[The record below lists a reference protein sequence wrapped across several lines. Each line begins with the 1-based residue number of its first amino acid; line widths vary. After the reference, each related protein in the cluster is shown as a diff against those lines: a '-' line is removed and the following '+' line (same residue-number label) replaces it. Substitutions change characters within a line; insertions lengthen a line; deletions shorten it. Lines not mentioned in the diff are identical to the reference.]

1 MSLARRFQKL
11 NFNKK
16 KIIFYILIIFFISIC
31 INKKVYSVV
40 SKTQD
45 FYVNDYAGLLSKET
59 EDYIININ
67 KSLCD
72 KTGAQIVVV
81 TVKNLEGNS
90 LEEYATELF
99 RKFGIGDRTK
109 NNGVLLLL
117 ALEER
122 QFRIEV
128 GYGLEGVLTDGKT
141 GGIQD
146 KYIIP
151 YLKQDNWD
159 EGVRNGF
166 NAILDIVSNEYCI
179 KIDNAEQAKE
189 SGTTSQE
196 YEMICIFPSTMI
208 SLIVGSKLKQ
218 MKKRKI
224 VLYVTYFAVI
234 TLIGMFIIKSLEM
247 RIAFILFNLFA
258 LIFSNSGHGGYRW
271 RILWWFF
278 RR

>member
-1 MSLARRFQKL
+1 ML

-16 KIIFYILIIFFISIC
+16 KFIFYTLIILFISISIC
-31 INKKVYSVV
+31 INKKVYAIV

-59 EDYIININ
+59 KDYIININ

-99 RKFGIGDRTK
+99 RKFGIGDKTK

-117 ALEER
+117 AHEER

-159 EGVRNGF
+159 EGIKNGF
-166 NAILDIVSNEYCI
+166 NAILDVVSNEYGI

-189 SGTTSQE
+189 SDTSVKE
-196 YEMICIFPSTMI
+196 YEMICIFPSTML
-208 SLIVGSKLKQ
+208 SLIVGSKIKQ
-218 MKKRKI
+218 RKKRKLI
-224 VLYVTYFAVI
+224 LSATYLAII
-234 TLIGMFIIKSLEM
+234 TLIGMFIIKSFEIRLM
-247 RIAFILFNLFA
+247 FIIFNLFA
-258 LIFSNSGHGGYRW
+258 LLFCNSGHGGHRW
-271 RILWWFF
+271 RFFLWRFF
-278 RR
+278 RRQ